1 MSSDNKKLA
10 LGKETRLRIVHA
22 AQTLFERGY
31 EAVGTPEIA
40 RAANV
45 TRGALYHHFV
55 DKKALFDA
63 VVCEVAADIVRDV
76 DVTALRNE
84 ERPLDAIRSGSL
96 AFIDACQVPAVRQ
109 IFLVDGPSVLGWARW
124 RQIDASFGLGSLIS
138 GLSALVSAER
148 LSADRVESLA
158 HLLSGALNEAAFYV
172 ADPLRTPEEVDQM
185 MDEVSSLVGAMLA

>member
-1 MSSDNKKLA
+1 MSSDNKKIA

-40 RAANV
+40 RAADV
-45 TRGALYHHFV
+45 TRGALYHHFA

-63 VVCEVAADIVRDV
+63 VLCEVAADIVRDI
-76 DVTALRNE
+76 DVAALRHE
-84 ERPLDAIRSGSL
+84 DKPLDAIRFGSL
-96 AFIDACQVPAVRQ
+96 AFIDACQAPAVRQ

-124 RQIDASFGLGSLIS
+124 RQIDASYGLGALIA
-138 GLSALVSAER
+138 GLSALASAQR
-148 LSADRVESLA
+148 LSADRVEPLA

-172 ADPLRTPEEVDQM
+172 ADPFRTPEEVGQM
-185 MDEVSSLVGAMLA
+185 MDEVSNLVGAMLA